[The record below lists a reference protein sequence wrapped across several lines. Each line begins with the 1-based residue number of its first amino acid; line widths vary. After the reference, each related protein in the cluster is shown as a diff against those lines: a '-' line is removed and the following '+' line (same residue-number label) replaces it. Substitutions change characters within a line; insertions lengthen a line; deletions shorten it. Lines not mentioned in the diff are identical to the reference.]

1 MSPESHAKDS
11 GVATLPRMTM
21 SLLII
26 LFKMLNAVGVKMKI
40 INETILWL
48 NNNTTLAYSLI
59 RVFLGVAL
67 FIRGIILASDPAAI
81 TTLAGEDKIY
91 WWCSYITVAHI
102 IGGFSLAVGLLTR
115 LGSLL
120 QMPVLFGAVFLVHLK
135 QGLLSVGQSL
145 ELSVLVLVLL
155 ITYFL
160 FGSGVISV
168 DSKMKK
174 NRN

>member
-1 MSPESHAKDS
+1 
-11 GVATLPRMTM
+11 
-21 SLLII
+21 
-26 LFKMLNAVGVKMKI
+26 MKF

-48 NNNTTLAYSLI
+48 DKNTNLAYSLI
-59 RVFLGVAL
+59 RAFLGIAL

-91 WWCSYITVAHI
+91 WWYSYITVAHI

-120 QMPVLFGAVFLVHLK
+120 QMPILFGAVFLVHLK
-135 QGLLSVGQSL
+135 QGFLSVGQSL

-155 ITYFL
+155 IIHFS
-160 FGSGVISV
+160 FGGGNLSV
-168 DSKMKK
+168 DKK
-174 NRN
+174 LKKGKNN